1 MSIKLVLFFIFIFFV
16 QSAYSI
22 TLVNEIKKTSINI
35 TGNVIDNSCEVVPKN
50 IDVNL
55 FNNPLKQL
63 SYKGAVTANVLFSI
77 NLIHCGDSVK
87 AIKVVYKG
95 EEDNI
100 DKNLLAIN
108 KVPGSTEG
116 VAIQLLN
123 SDKNQKPINQLM
135 NNTQWIPLHPGSNV
149 INYYARLK
157 ATTNKVTY
165 GHVRSQAIFN
175 IEYL

>member
-1 MSIKLVLFFIFIFFV
+1 MSIKLVLHPLYSFFLY
-16 QSAYSI
+16 SRAYSI

-63 SYKGAVTANVLFSI
+63 SYKGAVTANVFFSI
-77 NLIHCGDSVK
+77 NLIHYGDSVK

-100 DKNLLAIN
+100 DKNLLVM
-108 KVPGSTEG
+108 K
-116 VAIQLLN
+116 
-123 SDKNQKPINQLM
+123 
-135 NNTQWIPLHPGSNV
+135 
-149 INYYARLK
+149 
-157 ATTNKVTY
+157 
-165 GHVRSQAIFN
+165 
-175 IEYL
+175 

>member
-1 MSIKLVLFFIFIFFV
+1 MSIKLILSFIFIIFA

-22 TLVNEIKKTSINI
+22 TLVNDIKNTSINI
-35 TGNVIDNSCEVVPKN
+35 TGNVIDNSCEVLPSK

-63 SYKGAVTANVLFSI
+63 NYKGAVTANVLFSI

-87 AIKVVYKG
+87 EIRVVYKG
-95 EEDNI
+95 EADNI

-108 KVPGSTEG
+108 KVPGSAEG
-116 VAIQLLN
+116 VAIQLLDSN
-123 SDKNQKPINQLM
+123 KKQKPINQLM
-135 NNTQWIPLHPGSNV
+135 NNTQWIPLHPGSNL

-165 GHVRSQAIFN
+165 GHVHSQAIFN